1 MTEYLLAGFSL
12 ALRPD
17 NLFYCFIGCVWGTVV
32 GIWVQLGEERCRHSF
47 WEPRQCSEV
56 FT

>member
-1 MTEYLLAGFSL
+1 MIDYLLAGFSL

-32 GIWVQLGEERCRHSF
+32 GGIPFEAAHG
-47 WEPRQCSEV
+47 
-56 FT
+56 